1 MHTFIK
7 LTLVVVMI
15 LGTTGQAQE
24 REQVGN
30 VDRVQN
36 TVNAIYADVNR
47 SLTASDPVWFKDL
60 LKTGPDARLAVTLVD
75 DSSLTLGENA
85 SLKVDAFVY
94 SPDSGQ
100 LGLDVAQGAFLF
112 IGGKLEDKPK
122 ASVNIKTPVATL
134 GIRGTTVWGGPIDDA
149 FGILTLKGAVTV
161 SNAAGSVDL
170 KAGEGTMIVAPDQ
183 APSKPVTWPEG
194 KVQRAVA
201 TITFTGN

>member
-1 MHTFIK
+1 MHIFVK
-7 LTLVVVMI
+7 LALVIIAIV
-15 LGTTGQAQE
+15 GATGQTQE
-24 REQVGN
+24 RQQVGD

-36 TVNAIYADVNR
+36 TVHALYANKR
-47 SLTASDPVWFKDL
+47 RPLTVSAPVWFEDL

-75 DSSLTLGENA
+75 GSSLTLGEKA
-85 SLKVDAFVY
+85 TLKVDAFVY
-94 SPDSGQ
+94 SPNSGQ

-149 FGILTLKGAVTV
+149 FGILTLKGEVTV
-161 SNAAGSVDL
+161 TNAAGAVDL
-170 KAGEGTMIVAPDQ
+170 KPGEGTMIAAPDQ
-183 APSKPVTWPEG
+183 APSNPVTWPEA

-201 TITFTGN
+201 TIVFSSD